1 MKLSSGLQNQKIEI
15 YSDQDV
21 KNESGGVE
29 PNTVL
34 YWATAA
40 NVYQST
46 ANRSIDVGVEN
57 LKPTIRFNVR
67 DRQDKNVQPDML
79 VKWRGAWFTIIECRP
94 DFVYVER
101 MTIYAAATTL
111 PQRTPPVALIA
122 EYGYSDTDY
131 YNNESNIPF
140 QFEKNITGGST
151 ELIIPFGIL
160 ASGKYHY
167 VRIPTGQPVFTKYH
181 INNDNNGNIPSIVY
195 RAKLTLNGHDYY
207 LSRSPIFLN
216 TGETDTKFTADV

>member
-1 MKLSSGLQNQKIEI
+1 MKLSSGLQNQRIEI

-34 YWATAA
+34 YWSTAA
-40 NVYQST
+40 NVYQLT

-67 DRQDKNVQPDML
+67 DRQDKNVQSDML
-79 VKWRGAWFTIIECRP
+79 VKWRGTWFTIIECRP

-101 MTIYAAATTL
+101 MTIYATATTL
-111 PQRTPPVALIA
+111 PQRTPPIELIA
-122 EYGYSDTDY
+122 EYGYSDVNY
-131 YNNESNIPF
+131 YQNEANIPF
-140 QFEKNITGGST
+140 EFSKTITGGAN

-160 ASGKYHY
+160 ASGKYQY
-167 VRIPTGQPVFTKYH
+167 ARIPEGQPVYNSYY
-181 INNDNNGNIPSIVY
+181 INQDNYGNIPSILY
-195 RAKLTLNGHDYY
+195 RAKLTLNGYDYY

-216 TGETDTKFTADV
+216 AGETDTKFTADV